1 MIQRNVLKRARA
13 TRFNNLQ
20 SSTSISPRNLFLP
33 LRIPISST
41 SRAPALRCY
50 SSAPQAKSEVDGEAS
65 STETNQP
72 DQPPAEVSEDP
83 STKEIEAKDKEILDL
98 KDRYLRSV
106 ADFRNLQERTKREI
120 SVARDFAISRF
131 AKDLIDSVDNLD
143 RALSTV
149 PAEKLGQ
156 EDSNKDL
163 ENLHSGLKM
172 TEAILMQTLQK
183 HGLERFDPSEK
194 GERFD
199 PNLHEATFQTKVEGK
214 EDGTTFHTQQKGFT
228 LNGRVIRAAKVGVV
242 KNS

>member
-98 KDRYLRSV
+98 KVSLPPPQ
-106 ADFRNLQERTKREI
+106 APPPL
-120 SVARDFAISRF
+120 
-131 AKDLIDSVDNLD
+131 
-143 RALSTV
+143 
-149 PAEKLGQ
+149 
-156 EDSNKDL
+156 
-163 ENLHSGLKM
+163 LHSIMNQHLLPLTGPLPP
-172 TEAILMQTLQK
+172 LSRRL
-183 HGLERFDPSEK
+183 P
-194 GERFD
+194 
-199 PNLHEATFQTKVEGK
+199 
-214 EDGTTFHTQQKGFT
+214 
-228 LNGRVIRAAKVGVV
+228 
-242 KNS
+242 